1 MVIVMILSVL
11 LILICGIR
19 VIESIDSK
27 RNNPVDFISLIGAIV
42 FSFLA
47 GVFVIL
53 HASDN
58 LSELRDEIKQPT
70 AIDVYRGRT
79 TLQITYEDSVAVD
92 STVIFKDKKR

>member
-1 MVIVMILSVL
+1 MIIAVILSVL

-58 LSELRDEIKQPT
+58 LSRLKDEIKQPT

-79 TLQITYEDSVAVD
+79 TLKVTYEDSVAVD
-92 STVIFKDKKR
+92 STVIFKDKK